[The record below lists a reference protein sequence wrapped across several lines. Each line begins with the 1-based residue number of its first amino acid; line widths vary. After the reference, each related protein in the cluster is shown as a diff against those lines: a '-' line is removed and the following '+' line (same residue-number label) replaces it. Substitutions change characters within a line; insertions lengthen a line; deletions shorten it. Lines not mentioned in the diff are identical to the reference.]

1 MTCEI
6 FTTFY
11 FIKVTVCTKQTS
23 SSEVFLSSVQ
33 VFHSGCKNMS
43 IRCASKSANRIQKS
57 QALLSRVV
65 LKDKTKQKKYNYLF
79 CHNKKFFSFGN
90 RSILHHQLKASLQG
104 IDFQLLETGINL
116 CISIKMLTLNGMKI

>member
-1 MTCEI
+1 MCFKVCKSDPKI
-6 FTTFY
+6 SGS
-11 FIKVTVCTKQTS
+11 IKQSCPKRQNN
-23 SSEVFLSSVQ
+23 
-33 VFHSGCKNMS
+33 K
-43 IRCASKSANRIQKS
+43 
-57 QALLSRVV
+57 
-65 LKDKTKQKKYNYLF
+65 KKYNYLF